1 MRPSWRPIWGRGA
14 VLEVNSL
21 NVAYGRVQVLFDVSI
36 SVGEGELVTVIGAN
50 GAGKTT
56 LLLTISGVLK
66 PMDGSISFAGERID
80 DRQPHEIFSMGLGHV
95 PQGKELF
102 PAMTVLDN
110 LEMGA
115 HLVKDRV
122 EYQERLA
129 RAFEFF
135 PRLSERARQRAGTLS
150 GGEQQMLAIARALMG
165 KPDLLLLDEPSAGLA
180 PIIVDH
186 LAEIILDLNEQGL
199 TVLLVEQNAYL
210 ALEIA
215 KKAYVMESGLVVES
229 GDTAAVLESDLVR
242 RAYMGI

>member
-1 MRPSWRPIWGRGA
+1 M
-14 VLEVNSL
+14 
-21 NVAYGRVQVLFDVSI
+21 LFDVSI
-36 SVGEGELVTVIGAN
+36 SVGQGELVTVIGAN

-56 LLLTISGVLK
+56 LLLTVSGVLR
-66 PMDGSISFAGERID
+66 PMGGEITFDGDRID
-80 DRQPHEIFSMGLGHV
+80 NLRPHEIVGMGLGHV

-102 PAMTVLDN
+102 PAMTVLEN

-115 HLVKDRV
+115 HLVKEQD
-122 EYQERLA
+122 EYQHRLA
-129 RAFEFF
+129 RAFDFF

-165 KPDLLLLDEPSAGLA
+165 NPSLLLLDEPSAGLA

-199 TVLLVEQNAYL
+199 TVLLVEQNAFL

-215 KKAYVMESGLVVES
+215 KKAYVMESGSVVES
-229 GDTAAVLESDLVR
+229 GETRAVLESDLVR
-242 RAYMGI
+242 RAYLGI

>member
-1 MRPSWRPIWGRGA
+1 M
-14 VLEVNSL
+14 LEISRL

-36 SVGEGELVTVIGAN
+36 SVPEGELVTVIGAN

-56 LLLTISGVLK
+56 LLLTVSGVLR
-66 PMDGSISFAGERID
+66 PQSGEISFGGERID
-80 DRQPHEIFSMGLGHV
+80 SLRPHEIVGKGLGHV

-102 PAMTVLDN
+102 PAMTVLEN

-115 HLVKDRV
+115 HMVKGED
-122 EYQERLA
+122 EYRRRLE

-150 GGEQQMLAIARALMG
+150 GGEQQMLAIARALMAQ
-165 KPDLLLLDEPSAGLA
+165 PRLLLLDEPSAGLA

-186 LAEIILDLNEQGL
+186 LAEIILELNRHGL
-199 TVLLVEQNAYL
+199 TVLLVEQNAFL

-215 KKAYVMESGLVVES
+215 RSAYVMESGLVVES
-229 GDTAAVLESDLVR
+229 GETGAVLESDLVR
-242 RAYMGI
+242 RAYLGI

>member
-1 MRPSWRPIWGRGA
+1 
-14 VLEVNSL
+14 VLEISSL

-36 SVGEGELVTVIGAN
+36 SVGQGELVTVIGAN

-56 LLLTISGVLK
+56 LLLTVSGVLRSIGGEITF
-66 PMDGSISFAGERID
+66 DGDRID
-80 DRQPHEIFSMGLGHV
+80 RLRPHEIVGMGLGHV

-102 PAMTVLDN
+102 PAMTVLEN

-115 HLVKDRV
+115 HLVKEQD
-122 EYQERLA
+122 EYQHRLA
-129 RAFEFF
+129 RAFDFF

-165 KPDLLLLDEPSAGLA
+165 NPRLLLLDEPSAGLA
-180 PIIVDH
+180 PIIVDQ
-186 LAEIILDLNEQGL
+186 LAEIILDMNEQGL
-199 TVLLVEQNAYL
+199 TVLLVEQNAFL

-229 GDTAAVLESDLVR
+229 GDTAVVRKSDLVR
-242 RAYMGI
+242 RAYLGI

>member
-1 MRPSWRPIWGRGA
+1 M
-14 VLEVNSL
+14 LEISSL

-36 SVGEGELVTVIGAN
+36 SVPEGELVTVIGAN

-56 LLLTISGVLK
+56 LLLTVSGVLR
-66 PMDGSISFAGERID
+66 PQSGEISFEGERID
-80 DRQPHEIFSMGLGHV
+80 SLRPHEIVGMGVGHV

-102 PAMTVLDN
+102 PAMTVLEN

-115 HLVKDRV
+115 HMVNDEG
-122 EYQERLA
+122 EYRQRLE

-150 GGEQQMLAIARALMG
+150 GGEQQMLAIARALMAE
-165 KPDLLLLDEPSAGLA
+165 PRLLLLDEPSAGLA

-186 LAEIILDLNEQGL
+186 LAEIILDLNRQGL
-199 TVLLVEQNAYL
+199 TVLLVEQNAFL

-215 KKAYVMESGLVVES
+215 GQAYVMESGLVVES
-229 GDTAAVLESDLVR
+229 GATQDVLESDLVR
-242 RAYMGI
+242 RAYLGI

>member
-1 MRPSWRPIWGRGA
+1 M
-14 VLEVNSL
+14 LEINSL

-36 SVGEGELVTVIGAN
+36 SVPEGELVTVIGAN

-56 LLLTISGVLK
+56 LLLTVSGVLK
-66 PMDGSISFAGERID
+66 PQSGEISFEGKRID
-80 DRQPHEIFSMGLGHV
+80 SLRPHEIVGMGLGHV

-102 PAMTVLDN
+102 PAMTVLEN

-115 HLVKDRV
+115 HMVNEED
-122 EYQERLA
+122 EYRQRLE

-150 GGEQQMLAIARALMG
+150 GGEQQMLAIARALMAE
-165 KPDLLLLDEPSAGLA
+165 PRLLLLDEPSAGLA

-186 LAEIILDLNEQGL
+186 LAEIILDLNRQGL
-199 TVLLVEQNAYL
+199 TVLLVEQNAFL

-215 KKAYVMESGLVVES
+215 RRAYVMESGLVVES
-229 GDTAAVLESDLVR
+229 GETQDVLESDLVR
-242 RAYMGI
+242 RAYLGI

>member
-1 MRPSWRPIWGRGA
+1 
-14 VLEVNSL
+14 VLEINAL

-36 SVGEGELVTVIGAN
+36 SVPEGELVTVIGAN

-56 LLLTISGVLK
+56 LLLTVSGVLR
-66 PMDGSISFAGERID
+66 PQSGQISFEGERID
-80 DRQPHEIFSMGLGHV
+80 SLRPHEIVGMGLGHV

-102 PAMTVLDN
+102 PAMTVLEN

-115 HLVKDRV
+115 HMVREED
-122 EYQERLA
+122 EYRRRLE

-150 GGEQQMLAIARALMG
+150 GGEQQMLAIARALMAE
-165 KPDLLLLDEPSAGLA
+165 PRLLLLDEPSAGLA

-186 LAEIILDLNEQGL
+186 LAEIILDLNRHGL
-199 TVLLVEQNAYL
+199 TVLLVEQNAFL

-215 KKAYVMESGLVVES
+215 RRAYVMESGLVVES
-229 GDTAAVLESDLVR
+229 GDTEDVLESDLVR
-242 RAYMGI
+242 RAYLGI

>member
-1 MRPSWRPIWGRGA
+1 M
-14 VLEVNSL
+14 LDVNSL
-21 NVAYGRVQVLFDVSI
+21 NVAYVQVQVLFDVSI
-36 SVGEGELVTVIGAN
+36 RVGEGELVTVIGAN

-66 PMDGSISFAGERID
+66 PMDGAISFAGERIEN
-80 DRQPHEIFSMGLGHV
+80 RRPHEIFGMGLGHV

-115 HLVKDRV
+115 HLVKNHD
-122 EYQERLA
+122 EYLERLA
-129 RAFEFF
+129 RAFELF

-150 GGEQQMLAIARALMG
+150 GGEQQMLAIARALMA
-165 KPDLLLLDEPSAGLA
+165 KPGLLLLDEPSAGLA

-186 LAEIILDLNEQGL
+186 LADIILDMNSQGL
-199 TVLLVEQNAYL
+199 TVLLVEQNAFL

-215 KKAYVMESGLVVES
+215 QRAYVMESGAVVES
-229 GDTAAVLESDLVR
+229 GDTAEVLESDLVR
-242 RAYMGI
+242 RAYLGI

>member
-1 MRPSWRPIWGRGA
+1 M
-14 VLEVNSL
+14 LEIKAL

-36 SVGEGELVTVIGAN
+36 SVPEGELVTVIGAN

-56 LLLTISGVLK
+56 LLLTVSGVLR
-66 PMDGSISFAGERID
+66 PQSGEISFEGEGID
-80 DRQPHEIFSMGLGHV
+80 SLRPHEIVGRGLGHV

-102 PAMTVLDN
+102 PAMTVLEN

-115 HLVKDRV
+115 HMVKEEG
-122 EYQERLA
+122 EYRRRLE

-150 GGEQQMLAIARALMG
+150 GGEQQMLAIARALMAE
-165 KPDLLLLDEPSAGLA
+165 PRLLLLDEPSAGLA

-186 LAEIILDLNEQGL
+186 LAEIILDLNRHGL
-199 TVLLVEQNAYL
+199 TVLLVEQNAFL

-215 KKAYVMESGLVVES
+215 RRAYVMESGRVVES
-229 GDTAAVLESDLVR
+229 GDTRDVLESDLVR
-242 RAYMGI
+242 RAYLGI

>member
-1 MRPSWRPIWGRGA
+1 M
-14 VLEVNSL
+14 LEISRL

-36 SVGEGELVTVIGAN
+36 SVPQGELVTVIGAN

-56 LLLTISGVLK
+56 LLLTVSGVLR
-66 PMDGSISFAGERID
+66 PQSGEISFEGERID
-80 DRQPHEIFSMGLGHV
+80 SLRPHEIVGKGLGHV

-102 PAMTVLDN
+102 PAMTVLEN

-115 HLVKDRV
+115 HMVKGED
-122 EYQERLA
+122 EYRRRLE

-150 GGEQQMLAIARALMG
+150 GGEQQMLAIARALMAE
-165 KPDLLLLDEPSAGLA
+165 PRLLLLDEPSAGLA

-186 LAEIILDLNEQGL
+186 LAEIILDLNRHGL
-199 TVLLVEQNAYL
+199 TVLLVEQNAFL

-215 KKAYVMESGLVVES
+215 RSAYVMESGLVVES
-229 GDTAAVLESDLVR
+229 GETKAVLESDLVR
-242 RAYMGI
+242 RAYLGI

>member
-1 MRPSWRPIWGRGA
+1 M
-14 VLEVNSL
+14 LEISRL

-36 SVGEGELVTVIGAN
+36 SVPEGELVTVIGAN

-56 LLLTISGVLK
+56 LLLTVSGVLR
-66 PMDGSISFAGERID
+66 PQSGEISFEGERID
-80 DRQPHEIFSMGLGHV
+80 SLRPHEIVAKGLGHV

-102 PAMTVLDN
+102 PAMTVLEN

-115 HLVKDRV
+115 HMVKGED
-122 EYQERLA
+122 EYRRRLE

-150 GGEQQMLAIARALMG
+150 GGEQQMLAIARALMAQ
-165 KPDLLLLDEPSAGLA
+165 PRLLLLDEPSAGLA

-186 LAEIILDLNEQGL
+186 LAEIILELNRHGL
-199 TVLLVEQNAYL
+199 TVLLVEQNAFL

-215 KKAYVMESGLVVES
+215 GSAYVMESGLVVES
-229 GDTAAVLESDLVR
+229 GETEAVLESDLVR
-242 RAYMGI
+242 RAYLGI

>member
-1 MRPSWRPIWGRGA
+1 M
-14 VLEVNSL
+14 LEISSL

-36 SVGEGELVTVIGAN
+36 SVGQGELVTVIGAN

-56 LLLTISGVLK
+56 LLLTVSGVLR
-66 PMDGSISFAGERID
+66 PMGGEITFDGDRID
-80 DRQPHEIFSMGLGHV
+80 NLRPHEIVGMGLGHV

-102 PAMTVLDN
+102 PAMTVLEN

-115 HLVKDRV
+115 HLVKEQD
-122 EYQERLA
+122 EYQHRLA
-129 RAFEFF
+129 RAFDFF

-165 KPDLLLLDEPSAGLA
+165 NPSLLLLDEPSAGLA

-199 TVLLVEQNAYL
+199 TVLLVEQNAFL

-215 KKAYVMESGLVVES
+215 KKAYVMESGSVVES
-229 GDTAAVLESDLVR
+229 GETRAVLESDLVR
-242 RAYMGI
+242 RAYLGI